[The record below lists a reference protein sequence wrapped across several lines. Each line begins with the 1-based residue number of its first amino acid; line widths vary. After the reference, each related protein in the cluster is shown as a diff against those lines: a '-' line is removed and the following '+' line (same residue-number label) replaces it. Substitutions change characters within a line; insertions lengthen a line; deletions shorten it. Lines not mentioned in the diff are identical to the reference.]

1 MRRDAENLK
10 AAHYIP
16 NVPLTTF
23 CSAECYIK
31 KKKKQNKK
39 NILAGTLKEM
49 NVIQLKLVSFSLQ
62 YVINSAKTAPS
73 FLLTFIFSVFPRYIA
88 VPCFTHKRL

>member
-1 MRRDAENLK
+1 MRHDVENLN

-31 KKKKQNKK
+31 KQF
-39 NILAGTLKEM
+39 LYPHWHLKGNECHPVEIGFLFPSVCY
-49 NVIQLKLVSFSLQ
+49 NCC
-62 YVINSAKTAPS
+62 KTAPRL
-73 FLLTFIFSVFPRYIA
+73 LLTFIFSVFQRYIA
-88 VPCFTHKRL
+88 VPCFTQKCL